1 MTKIRDDAEVK
12 EYYDGKKFVDW
23 LENHMHRD
31 LRKYL
36 TESQRR
42 RVHEWKN
49 GDSNASIY
57 LADVILIRLDLHLTD
72 VPEEFLVDSDG
83 KPIPVAA

>member
-1 MTKIRDDAEVK
+1 MTNVRSDAEVK

-23 LENHMHRD
+23 LENHMNRD

-36 TESQRR
+36 TESQKR
-42 RVHEWKN
+42 RVAGWRSGEA
-49 GDSNASIY
+49 NASIY

-72 VPEEFLVDSDG
+72 VPEEFLVDVDG
-83 KPIPVAA
+83 EPILIPA